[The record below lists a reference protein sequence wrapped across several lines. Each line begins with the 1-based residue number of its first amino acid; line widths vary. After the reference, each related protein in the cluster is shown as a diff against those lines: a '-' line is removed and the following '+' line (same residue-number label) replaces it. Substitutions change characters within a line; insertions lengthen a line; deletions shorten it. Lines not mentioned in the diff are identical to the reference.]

1 MQTSY
6 RPTPDGKSRTATIRG
21 LLPDEPVFV
30 LRAKDANTLAIVNL
44 YRALTAG
51 GFEGPRATSL
61 DADIDAIREWRR
73 KHERD
78 IRDPD

>member
-6 RPTPDGKSRTATIRG
+6 RTTPDGKGRTATTRG

-30 LRAKDANTLAIVNL
+30 IRAKDANALALVNL
-44 YRALTAG
+44 YRTLTQG
-51 GFEGPRATSL
+51 DFEGPRAASL

-73 KHERD
+73 RHERD